1 MNINLTPYFVLWIV
15 LAAVVLVMLI
25 WRKAVTSHEDE
36 TLHVMDTGAVTQQMN
51 VSHKLDVIDRWGKI
65 LTAIAVIF
73 GLVIGALY
81 MYQSWVAMSKIGV

>member
-36 TLHVMDTGAVTQQMN
+36 TLHVMDTGAVTQQLN
-51 VSHKLDVIDRWGKI
+51 VSHKLEVIDRWGKI